1 MKYNYKDLE
10 LYEQLHKERHYGD
23 TGLNYLEDV
32 LSFIRSTGAIQI
44 LDFGAGTGSLA
55 EQLHHKYNISID
67 QFDPCYDGKRNI
79 PKNEYDLIITTDVL
93 EHIYEDEIENLF
105 EEMLSLQPKFMY
117 HAISTRKARILLPD
131 NSNCH
136 KTIKSAEWWQAKI
149 IDIVKPIEII
159 AEDRDDD
166 CVVFKVII

>member
-1 MKYNYKDLE
+1 MKYQYKDLE
-10 LYEQLHKERHYGD
+10 LYKQLHKERSYGD
-23 TGLNYLEDV
+23 TGVDYIEDV
-32 LSFIRSTGAIQI
+32 LGFMVQTKAETV
-44 LDFGAGTGSLA
+44 LDFGSGTGSLA
-55 EQLHHKYNISID
+55 KNLRQKNILVD
-67 QFDPCYDGKRNI
+67 EFDPCYPGKEKI
-79 PKNEYDLIITTDVL
+79 PKQKYDLVITTDVL
-93 EHIYEDEIENLF
+93 EHIYEDEIGNLF

-149 IDIVKPIEII
+149 VDMVKPIEII